1 MPVIDQVA
9 NDYIND
15 ITFLAV
21 AGRGDLDSTRD
32 RAADLFSNNIIC
44 GLDDDIWSLYGIPGQ
59 PTSVLIANG
68 VVVDLW
74 FGALA
79 EPEMRKRLD
88 NLVAV
93 SS

>member
-32 RAADLFSNNIIC
+32 RAADLFSNNIIW

>member
-32 RAADLFSNNIIC
+32 RAADLFSNNLIW

>member
-32 RAADLFSNNIIC
+32 RAADLFSNNIIW

-79 EPEMRKRLD
+79 EPEMRERLD

>member
-1 MPVIDQVA
+1 MA

-32 RAADLFSNNIIC
+32 RAAELFSNNLIW

>member
-32 RAADLFSNNIIC
+32 RAADLFSNNLIW

-88 NLVAV
+88 NLV
-93 SS
+93 

>member
-1 MPVIDQVA
+1 MA

-21 AGRGDLDSTRD
+21 AGRGDLDSTRE
-32 RAADLFSNNIIC
+32 RAADLFANNLIW

>member
-1 MPVIDQVA
+1 MA

-32 RAADLFSNNIIC
+32 RAADLFSNNLIW

>member
-21 AGRGDLDSTRD
+21 AGRGDLDSTSS
-32 RAADLFSNNIIC
+32 RADTLFSDNLLW
-44 GLDDDIWSLYGIPGQ
+44 GLDDDIWGLYGIPGQ
-59 PTSVLIANG
+59 PASVLIANG
-68 VVVDLW
+68 VIVDVW

-88 NLVAV
+88 NLIAV
-93 SS
+93 GS